1 MMMIMKAEGVCD
13 TSHITIRPQIPMF
26 HLLKLNL
33 LPNMVNND
41 VKSLLPG
48 FT

>member
-1 MMMIMKAEGVCD
+1 MMMIMQAEEVCG
-13 TSHITIRPQIPMF
+13 TSHTTTRAQIPMF

-41 VKSLLPG
+41 VKSPLPG